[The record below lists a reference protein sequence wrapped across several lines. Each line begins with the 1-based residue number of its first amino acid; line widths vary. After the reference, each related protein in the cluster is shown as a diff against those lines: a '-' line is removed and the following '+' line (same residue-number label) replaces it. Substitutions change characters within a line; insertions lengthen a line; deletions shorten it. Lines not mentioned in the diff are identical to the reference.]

1 MTTYEITAHSTTV
14 GVIRDY
20 LGLVCLPDQTFRM
33 TRDEMAAALRRSNR
47 IGVTPV
53 DMVRYF
59 QSSSTNRIREVPAR
73 RGECDP
79 PQRYGPYIP
88 RAKALP

>member
-1 MTTYEITAHSTTV
+1 M
-14 GVIRDY
+14 RDY
-20 LGLVCLPDQTFRM
+20 LGLVCVPGQTFRM
-33 TRDEMAAALRRSNR
+33 TADEIRATLQRFNR
-47 IGVTPV
+47 YVTHL
-53 DMVRYF
+53 DIVRYF
-59 QSSSTNRIREVPAR
+59 QSVGPHLIREVPAR